1 MQDGE
6 QKQRGVGQRQWH
18 VEQQEEHH
26 LATKTQTC
34 LTTRLIDVRL
44 KINPPDLWVTNTQ
57 GKQWDM
63 GAPGAKNAQ
72 QTKAGGITNTMGGE
86 FEQEGSAA
94 TNVT

>member
-6 QKQRGVGQRQWH
+6 HKQRGVGQRRWH
-18 VEQQEEHH
+18 VEQQDEHN
-26 LATKTQTC
+26 LATKTQTY

-86 FEQEGSAA
+86 FEQEGPAA